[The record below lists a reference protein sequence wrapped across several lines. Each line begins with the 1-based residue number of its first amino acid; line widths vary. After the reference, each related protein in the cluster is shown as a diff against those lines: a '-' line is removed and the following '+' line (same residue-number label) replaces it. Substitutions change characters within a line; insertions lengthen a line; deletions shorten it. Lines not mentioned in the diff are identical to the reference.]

1 MTIRADSY
9 SSSAEVTAFTR
20 HLLRGQL
27 AYNSTT
33 RPSLTELEKFID
45 RASGVLNVALSQKG
59 FQPSAVIGNSTAKLL
74 CDDFVT
80 TIASKYVEMTQ
91 RGAGYGDQ
99 QGSRTAVFTNL
110 YKSAEA
116 FVDANKLGI
125 QRLGVT
131 QAYPLS
137 AGLAFTALGDQADRS
152 DIQDST
158 LEQPFFRRGQFDT
171 PKGREGN
178 QLNPS
183 DSGVDE

>member
-20 HLLRGQL
+20 HLLRGQVS
-27 AYNSTT
+27 YNSTT

-45 RASGVLNVALSQKG
+45 RSSGVLNAALAQRG
-59 FQPSAVIGNSTAKLL
+59 FQPSAVIANSTAKLL
-74 CDDFVT
+74 CDDWVT
-80 TIASKYVEMTQ
+80 TSASKYVEMTQ

-99 QGSRTAVFTNL
+99 QGSRTAVFSNL
-110 YKSAEA
+110 YKSAQD

-137 AGLAFTALGDQADRS
+137 AGLAFTALGDQADRP
-152 DIQDST
+152 DRLDET
-158 LEQPFFRRGQFDT
+158 LEQPFFRRGQFEF
-171 PKGREGN
+171 PKGREGS

-183 DSGVDE
+183 DTGPDE